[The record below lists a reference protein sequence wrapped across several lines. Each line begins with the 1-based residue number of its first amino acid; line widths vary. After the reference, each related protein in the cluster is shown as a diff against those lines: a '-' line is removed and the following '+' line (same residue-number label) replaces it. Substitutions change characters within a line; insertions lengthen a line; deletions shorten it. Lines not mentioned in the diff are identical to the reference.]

1 MQCRNHPERP
11 AAAIC
16 QKLGTGFCA
25 QCCEC
30 PAAQECCGCL
40 DPQVYCRFRTQCL
53 IWENARERRR
63 KAGETTGPR

>member
-1 MQCRNHPERP
+1 MQCRNHPGRA

-25 QCCEC
+25 ECCEC
-30 PAAQECCGCL
+30 PTATACCGCL

-53 IWENARERRR
+53 IWEGARERRR
-63 KAGETTGPR
+63 KAGEGAPPA